1 MTLMKTKGVRIPR
14 KLKWAASIAI
24 LILFLPASYFI
35 YMEEQGNFHAITPNQ
50 AYRSAQLDRDEL
62 EYYIPKYHIKS
73 ILNLMGKKSSD
84 HHYRDEIEVCR
95 HLHIAHYDLRLP
107 ADRKPSRV
115 NIERLIAIL
124 KTAPRPVLIH
134 CKAGADRTGLAGA
147 LWKVIIDQE
156 PKARAKKQLS
166 IRFGHIPIG
175 PTSAMD
181 RFFDEWQPRQIY
193 LK

>member
-1 MTLMKTKGVRIPR
+1 MTLMKNKGVRIPR

-35 YMEEQGNFHAITPNQ
+35 YMEEQGNFHAITPGE

-73 ILNLMGKKSSD
+73 ILNLAGKKSSD
-84 HHYRDEIEVCR
+84 QHYRDEIEVCR
-95 HLHIAHYDLRLP
+95 QLHIAHYDLRLA

-115 NIERLIAIL
+115 KIERLIAIL
-124 KTAPRPVLIH
+124 KTAPRPVMVH
-134 CKAGADRTGLAGA
+134 CKAGADRTGLAA
-147 LWKVIIDQE
+147 AIWKVIVDQE
-156 PKARAKKQLS
+156 PRSRAKKQLS

-175 PTSAMD
+175 PTTAMD
-181 RFFDEWQPRQIY
+181 RFFDEWQP
-193 LK
+193 L